1 VNHPAPVPGA
11 NVFLTGNGFAPVITL
26 RDGQG
31 NISYSGPSIFLPQDG
46 NMTSLGVIKAPDALP
61 EQVGLIAFFYPT
73 AQELES
79 GAYASIYPDPFI
91 PLMTMNVY
99 TGDLGLD
106 QGIPR
111 NVFALDTAAMELVA
125 GRDGPNPPLLL
136 EVGDTVQLPNGL
148 GSVSFDGL
156 LRFASL
162 DIAYNPGGIWVLVFS
177 MLALF
182 ALMASLLIPRR
193 RVWVRQLEDGTIELA
208 ALARGD
214 DANLDG
220 FLERVKQELEKKM
233 TK

>member
-1 VNHPAPVPGA
+1 
-11 NVFLTGNGFAPVITL
+11 
-26 RDGQG
+26 
-31 NISYSGPSIFLPQDG
+31 
-46 NMTSLGVIKAPDALP
+46 
-61 EQVGLIAFFYPT
+61 
-73 AQELES
+73 
-79 GAYASIYPDPFI
+79 
-91 PLMTMNVY
+91 MNVY

-106 QGIPR
+106 DGIPR
-111 NVFALDTAAMELVA
+111 NVYALDTTEMELVA

-136 EVGDTVQLPNGL
+136 EVGDVVQLPDNL

-162 DIAYNPGGIWVLVFS
+162 DIAYNPGGIWVLAFS

-214 DANLDG
+214 DAKLDD
-220 FLERVKQELEKKM
+220 FLLTVKTRIENEIAK
-233 TK
+233 